1 MSDKKQKP
9 AELTNKNKEA
19 SISKFAT
26 GKTEHSLAK
35 IETSKV
41 KASELKAGNNTSAS
55 QQQSQRETD
64 VGLDIETPKKFG
76 LTLLFAVFG
85 VFGLWAAIAP
95 LDGAAYAP
103 GQITVKSHKKLVQHL
118 EGGIV
123 GNIFVQDGD
132 LVRAGDLLLEL
143 DNTQSLTQL
152 ERATTQFIASKALEA
167 RLIAERDG
175 LSDIQFP
182 VEWSSKSAAE
192 NDEMIAQA
200 AIFKSRQ
207 ASLNGRIEVLE
218 QRTEQLESRLIGLHA
233 LRQSKEALAKSFAE
247 ELEDVR
253 SLLSQGF
260 SEKTKLRSIERSLAS
275 YQGESAELLATISST
290 EVEIGEANLQIL
302 QLDREVQNEV
312 ALELSN
318 AQTRLK
324 DISDTI
330 TALEDVV
337 SRTKIESPA
346 AGIING
352 MQAHTVGGII
362 TAGYPIAEVV
372 PSSEELILEA
382 RVSALDIDRVFTG
395 QRVRILFSSFGNKT
409 PEIFGTLFS
418 LSADVYPNEITGQ
431 PYYLA
436 RIEVASESL
445 ENLNGLELL
454 PGMPAQALIATGSRT
469 LLQYMLKPFS
479 NTVARSFI
487 ED

>member
-1 MSDKKQKP
+1 MSDKQQKP
-9 AELTNKNKEA
+9 TELTKKSREA
-19 SISKFAT
+19 SSSKFAT
-26 GKTEHSLAK
+26 GTAAHSLAK
-35 IETSKV
+35 IEPSQLE
-41 KASELKAGNNTSAS
+41 ASEIEAGNNTPSR
-55 QQQSQRETD
+55 QQQAQKD
-64 VGLDIETPKKFG
+64 ADIGLNIVAPKKFG

-95 LDGAAYAP
+95 LDGAAHAP
-103 GQITVKSHKKLVQHL
+103 GQVTVKSHKKLVQHL

-132 LVRAGDLLLEL
+132 LVQAGDLLLEL
-143 DNTQSLTQL
+143 DNTQPLAQL
-152 ERATTQFIASKALEA
+152 ERATTQFIASKAREA

-175 LSDIQFP
+175 LGDIKFP
-182 VEWSSKSAAE
+182 VDWSHNSATE
-192 NDEMIAQA
+192 NDEMVAQT

-207 ASLNGRIEVLE
+207 ASLSGRIEVLE

-233 LRQSKEALAKSFAE
+233 LRQSKEALAKSFSE

-275 YQGESAELLATISST
+275 YQGESAELLATISAT

-302 QLDREVQNEV
+302 QLEREIQNEV

-318 AQTRLK
+318 AQTSLK
-324 DISDTI
+324 DIIDTI

-337 SRTKIESPA
+337 ARTKIKSPA

-362 TAGYPIAEVV
+362 AGGNPIAEVV
-372 PSSEELILEA
+372 PSTEELILEA

-395 QRVRILFSSFGNKT
+395 QQARIRFSSFGSKT
-409 PEIFGTLFS
+409 PEIFGNLLS
-418 LSADVYPNEITGQ
+418 LSADVYPDEATGQ
-431 PYYLA
+431 PFYLA
-436 RIEVASESL
+436 RIEVTSESL

-454 PGMPAQALIATGSRT
+454 PGMPAEAFIATGSRT
-469 LLQYMLKPFS
+469 LLQYLLKPFS